1 MTDAEK
7 IFRAYNDAENAH
19 APDTAAQLLAPDLDV
34 QVNGRQALASAEDDR
49 AANDELLRRY
59 PDYRREIVDVVANGE
74 RAVARW
80 RMRGTPSAADGEP
93 LDVHGCSVVTVRDGR
108 ITQAFLY
115 YDGGALAAVLDAVT
129 GPDAD

>member
-1 MTDAEK
+1 MTDAAHV
-7 IFRAYNDAENAH
+7 FRAYNDAENAH
-19 APDTAAQLLAPDLDV
+19 DPDAAAMLLAPDLDV
-34 QVNGRQALASAEDDR
+34 RVNGRPALSSAEDDR

-59 PDYRREIVDVVANGE
+59 PDYRREIVDVVANDD

-80 RMRGTPSAADGEP
+80 RMRGTPAAPDGAA

-115 YDGGALAAVLDAVT
+115 YDGGALAAVLDAARAR
-129 GPDAD
+129 DLD